1 MEQHRK
7 NLVEYCSS
15 LTGYQLSSKNCRNYS
30 SIKIRY
36 SKVSSKCPIEALR
49 RAELED
55 MTGFLFQSYEVTIEV
70 IDVLNNESFEVQEKE
85 RDGRAKHILAA
96 STLNVTCILNTLTAE
111 GYLVE
116 GELR

>member
-1 MEQHRK
+1 MPHRGIA
-7 NLVEYCSS
+7 SS
-15 LTGYQLSSKNCRNYS
+15 RIGRHD
-30 SIKIRY
+30 
-36 SKVSSKCPIEALR
+36 E
-49 RAELED
+49 
-55 MTGFLFQSYEVTIEV
+55 FFFQSYEVTIEV